1 MFYVHEI
8 HALDAAH
15 GDVFETMLHE
25 KWGPALAAEPG
36 MRLVWC
42 VRSMP
47 GTASYP
53 ELITMTAV
61 EDGAALERL
70 GARCRSGDLR
80 ELGSELGRH
89 RNDVTTRVLA
99 ALEEFNPYSVELDEM
114 PMVHDG
120 VPSEMYI
127 HDFVAPQPGMQRIY
141 EVQIREAFMK
151 MLEMDALAD
160 EDVGRIR
167 DHCRRWPRAA
177 EPHGHVDR
185 ERPGDLEPA
194 RPGEPPSRT
203 GAGFVDERGPQA
215 AATRGS
221 PASFAAWHGR
231 RPADGRPLSAR
242 DIASVEH

>member
-80 ELGSELGRH
+80 EPGSELGRH
-89 RNDVTTRVLA
+89 RKDVTTRVLA

-114 PMVHDG
+114 PIVRDG
-120 VPSEMYI
+120 APSEMYI

-141 EVQIREAFMK
+141 EVQMREAFMK
-151 MLEMDALAD
+151 MLEMDALPMKTWGGFETIAGG
-160 EDVGRIR
+160 GRVPQSLMVTWIANAPAISNLLAQGNPRVAPEPGSWMSEGLKLR
-167 DHCRRWPRAA
+167 DTW
-177 EPHGHVDR
+177 V
-185 ERPGDLEPA
+185 
-194 RPGEPPSRT
+194 SRL
-203 GAGFVDERGPQA
+203 VRSVPW
-215 AATRGS
+215 S
-221 PASFAAWHGR
+221 PTS
-231 RPADGRPLSAR
+231 
-242 DIASVEH
+242 

>member
-80 ELGSELGRH
+80 EPGSELGRH
-89 RNDVTTRVLA
+89 RKDVTTRVLA

-114 PMVHDG
+114 PIVRDG
-120 VPSEMYI
+120 APSEMYI
-127 HDFVAPQPGMQRIY
+127 HDFVAPQPGMQRVY
-141 EVQIREAFMK
+141 EVQMREAFMK
-151 MLEMDALAD
+151 MLEMDALPMKTWGGFETIAGGGRVPQSLMVTSIAD
-160 EDVGRIR
+160 
-167 DHCRRWPRAA
+167 
-177 EPHGHVDR
+177 
-185 ERPGDLEPA
+185 
-194 RPGEPPSRT
+194 
-203 GAGFVDERGPQA
+203 A
-215 AATRGS
+215 AAIRNLLAQGNPRVRPEPGS
-221 PASFAAWHGR
+221 WMSEGLKLRDTWVSRLVRSVAWS
-231 RPADGRPLSAR
+231 PTS
-242 DIASVEH
+242 